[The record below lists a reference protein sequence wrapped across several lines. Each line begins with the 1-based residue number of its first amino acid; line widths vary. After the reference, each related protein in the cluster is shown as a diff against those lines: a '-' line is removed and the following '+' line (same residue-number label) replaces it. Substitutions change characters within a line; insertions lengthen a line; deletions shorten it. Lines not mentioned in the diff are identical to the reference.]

1 MASLRSECWENSK
14 LKRFVTY
21 STIDVSWTAEN
32 NMHHYLCYYVHYMY
46 IWSVIR
52 CTWAGRLTTKPSA
65 SAVNGLARTRKPR
78 NPTCGRLSELVLIS
92 TCFTSISGVFTLNLF
107 LRQVRRFY
115 SFLVLIINEKISR
128 CSYVRFLHV
137 WHWRLVVD
145 QGKISLSNC
154 HGLPV

>member
-1 MASLRSECWENSK
+1 MK
-14 LKRFVTY
+14 LLKLLLTV
-21 STIDVSWTAEN
+21 IVK
-32 NMHHYLCYYVHYMY
+32 HPVHYMY
-46 IWSVIR
+46 IQSVIR
-52 CTWAGRLTTKPSA
+52 CMWAGRLTTKPSA
-65 SAVNGLARTRKPR
+65 SAVNRLARTRKPR
-78 NPTCGRLSELVLIS
+78 NPICGRLSELVLIS
-92 TCFTSISGVFTLNLF
+92 FCFMSISGVVMLNLF

-115 SFLVLIINEKISR
+115 SFLVLIIKEKISR